1 LLSRYLLAMV
11 RSRVVH
17 WQMQVL
23 TVGMA
28 ALSTVAAAS
37 STSSSSVVMASS
49 TGDDPSHSMALP
61 VLLDDEPDS
70 EAEAEVEAEVSYK
83 SKADWWKDPL
93 AAFDDDTDNDEDD
106 VEVEQPVAIEVK
118 QPVAVEVQQEEE
130 GEENVIKEDSNTSTD
145 IIEDEPNDTYKSN
158 ADWWR
163 DPLAAFDDDTD
174 DDYEEE
180 VVQEEARVENPVDQS
195 IIFTEEAVKGV
206 VPAMEDDVL
215 VILTDEKKDGETNV
229 ETAMEGD
236 NRVTLMD
243 EKKDGETKVVT
254 AMEDDNLVNFSDDNE
269 TIDGAT
275 GTEEPMILPESSK
288 QVMNDQAIVLK
299 AADRQIV
306 SLRRTMAGSLA
317 APLALFLPSL
327 PKVQALFTR
336 LPVVTLLAIV
346 TVMRVL
352 YEPLLHLSGNRQPK
366 TSQEEELRSSNDDDN
381 FSSERDRHREKRLQD
396 EEEEQQQNVEPD
408 KRKFWRSR
416 KAPSTQ
422 DDEAEG
428 DDVKNQSPGWFEQ
441 FFPKPLSHEKLP
453 PARELMEKV
462 QQLQGAAE
470 IAVSDRDSME
480 REYEKASWQVRIL
493 FLLWVTSIAKR
504 PFHDQLLLLVPF
516 FLRQL
521 QEAQTELS
529 SLTSTTRY
537 LKAQLIDNE
546 HIMER
551 AIKAERARAKKELT
565 RMKEAMLKVLERE
578 RKAMR
583 DELVKQTAEVQALLQ
598 NEPQSEL

>member
-1 LLSRYLLAMV
+1 MV

-17 WQMQVL
+17 WQLQVL

-28 ALSTVAAAS
+28 ALSTVAVA
-37 STSSSSVVMASS
+37 SSSSSSNVVMTSS
-49 TGDDPSHSMALP
+49 TGNDPSSSMALP
-61 VLLDDEPDS
+61 VLLDDEPDP
-70 EAEAEVEAEVSYK
+70 EAEAEAEVSYK

-93 AAFDDDTDNDEDD
+93 AAFDDDTDNDDD
-106 VEVEQPVAIEVK
+106 VEVDLPIALEVEQPIAVEVEQPLAVKVELPIASEV
-118 QPVAVEVQQEEE
+118 EQEEKGVE
-130 GEENVIKEDSNTSTD
+130 QPIQEDSD
-145 IIEDEPNDTYKSN
+145 IRNSVIEDDEPNDTYKSN

-174 DDYEEE
+174 DNSEEEPLQVEESEELEVDQNKIFMEEE
-180 VVQEEARVENPVDQS
+180 VEVAIPD
-195 IIFTEEAVKGV
+195 IK
-206 VPAMEDDVL
+206 DDVL
-215 VILTDEKKDGETNV
+215 EILTDDKESETEVVPGIENDSLV
-229 ETAMEGD
+229 I
-236 NRVTLMD
+236 LMD
-243 EKKDGETKVVT
+243 E
-254 AMEDDNLVNFSDDNE
+254 NE
-269 TIDGAT
+269 TIDGTT
-275 GTEEPMILPESSK
+275 GTEEPMILPKSS
-288 QVMNDQAIVLK
+288 QQLMNDQAVVLK
-299 AADRQIV
+299 AADHQIV
-306 SLRRTMAGSLA
+306 SFRRTMAGSLA
-317 APLALFLPSL
+317 APLALLLPSL

-366 TSQEEELRSSNDDDN
+366 SSLEEELTSPDDDDDN
-381 FSSERDRHREKRLQD
+381 AFSERDRHRYRHREKHLQQED
-396 EEEEQQQNVEPD
+396 EQRQENVEPG
-408 KRKFWRSR
+408 KRRFRRSR
-416 KAPSTQ
+416 QAPSSQ
-422 DDEAEG
+422 DDEADR
-428 DDVKNQSPGWFEQ
+428 DDIKKESPGWFEH

-453 PARELMEKV
+453 PARVLMEKV

-480 REYEKASWQVRIL
+480 REYEKASWQVRTL

-551 AIKAERARAKKELT
+551 AIKAERVRAKKDLT
-565 RMKEAMLKVLERE
+565 RMKEAMLTVLERE

-598 NEPQSEL
+598 NDPQSEL

>member
-1 LLSRYLLAMV
+1 MV

-17 WQMQVL
+17 WKMQVL

-28 ALSTVAAAS
+28 ALSTVATAS

-49 TGDDPSHSMALP
+49 TGNDPSHSMALP
-61 VLLDDEPDS
+61 VPLDDEPDP
-70 EAEAEVEAEVSYK
+70 EAEAEAEAEVSYK

-106 VEVEQPVAIEVK
+106 EDDVEVELPVAIEIK

-130 GEENVIKEDSNTSTD
+130 GEEHVTKEDSDTSTD
-145 IIEDEPNDTYKSN
+145 IIEDEPNDAYKSN

-163 DPLAAFDDDTD
+163 DPLAAFDDDSD

-180 VVQEEARVENPVDQS
+180 VVQEEASVENSVDQM
-195 IIFTEEAVKGV
+195 IILTEEAVMGA
-206 VPAMEDDVL
+206 VPTMEDDVL
-215 VILTDEKKDGETNV
+215 VIPTDENKEGETNV
-229 ETAMEGD
+229 VTVME
-236 NRVTLMD
+236 N
-243 EKKDGETKVVT
+243 
-254 AMEDDNLVNFSDDNE
+254 DNLVIFNNDNE
-269 TIDGAT
+269 TIDGTT
-275 GTEEPMILPESSK
+275 GTEEPIILLESSK

-299 AADRQIV
+299 AADHQIV
-306 SLRRTMAGSLA
+306 SLRRAMTGSLA
-317 APLALFLPSL
+317 APLALLLPSL
-327 PKVQALFTR
+327 PKVQAVFTR

-346 TVMRVL
+346 TFMRVL

-366 TSQEEELRSSNDDDN
+366 TSQEEELRSPNDDDN

-396 EEEEQQQNVEPD
+396 EEEEQQNVEPD

-416 KAPSTQ
+416 KVPSTQ
-422 DDEAEG
+422 DNEAVV
-428 DDVKNQSPGWFEQ
+428 DDTKNQSPGWFEQ